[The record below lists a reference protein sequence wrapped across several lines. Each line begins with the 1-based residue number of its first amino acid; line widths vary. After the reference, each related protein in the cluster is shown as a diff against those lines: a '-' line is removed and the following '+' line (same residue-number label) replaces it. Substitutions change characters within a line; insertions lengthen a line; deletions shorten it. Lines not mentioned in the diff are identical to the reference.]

1 MRTKRQLTVP
11 DIGLLEAELR
21 REQKKNRIIRVL
33 RKTANTLMLAA
44 AVSVL
49 VATLL
54 TPVLRILGHSMTPTL
69 TEGQFVVSVK

>member
-49 VATLL
+49 KKGL
-54 TPVLRILGHSMTPTL
+54 PVPAAKTTTSPLRSCLRAMLRT
-69 TEGQFVVSVK
+69 

>member
-44 AVSVL
+44 AL
-49 VATLL
+49 VPA
-54 TPVLRILGHSMTPTL
+54 
-69 TEGQFVVSVK
+69 